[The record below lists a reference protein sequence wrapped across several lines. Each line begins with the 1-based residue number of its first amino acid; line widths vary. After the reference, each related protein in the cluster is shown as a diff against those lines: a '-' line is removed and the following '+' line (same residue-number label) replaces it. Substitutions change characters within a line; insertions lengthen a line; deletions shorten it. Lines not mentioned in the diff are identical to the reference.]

1 MLWCMRIAQAL
12 FNKKNNHL
20 TVWNIVR
27 EVPRKIYILFP
38 RRINDDSETGSIA
51 LSPILKRHNAY
62 MVHNETLYCDETDV
76 WRGKK

>member
-1 MLWCMRIAQAL
+1 MIS
-12 FNKKNNHL
+12 
-20 TVWNIVR
+20 
-27 EVPRKIYILFP
+27 ILFP

>member
-1 MLWCMRIAQAL
+1 MQAQAL
-12 FNKKNNHL
+12 FNKKYNHKQ
-20 TVWNIVR
+20 TVWNSVR
-27 EVPRKIYILFP
+27 EVPRIINILFP